1 MALALLRVDDADE
14 HRLVLEIDTGT
25 SPYYRI
31 HLGKEVRREHGFTL
45 LDQVHWSSPVH
56 RNPTAGRHI
65 TTSTRHLLD
74 PALVTERGM
83 LVQVESLRD
92 PSGRGPAWSRPLR
105 LPLLAGAGLPDP
117 PEVLAM
123 SATPWPSSSGVP
135 PTGPAHPL
143 GTPVRTVPVRSARET
158 YSRPASL
165 EDLLGAVAR
174 VAGPVVLDLL
184 RHGAGAAAPGG
195 AVAAA
200 PGGTAAGAT
209 GTAPADPT
217 TAAVAAL
224 LQTVL
229 GALTRTGSPLA
240 TTSSVDSRFGPRR
253 EHATPFI
260 APALLAA
267 APAIGAL
274 AGPVLESVVGPLVQ
288 ALPQLLNAANQHKLE
303 SRRESHQHISDI
315 LAQVDRT
322 RLLEQLIAART
333 ATPTPGTDGAAPGAA
348 AGPPLSEA
356 DLAALVALLQAGATA
371 PAPTGTTA
379 PAPTGTTAP
388 APTGATAPAPTG
400 TAAAPLSLAGTFGAH
415 RTGRPSRAVLE
426 HVVGPAVDRLGAP
439 TVVFL
444 RGRPLTLRFRL
455 QVPPDGPAAP
465 ISRAVLDVVV
475 REPGG
480 AADLLVRQERL
491 TDVRPGEVRSV
502 ALSAAEVEAL
512 PADTDLDLTAAL
524 RWPGSRDTWQAT
536 CSRRVVLAGP
546 QQVVGTGAQAGPR
559 TELTDM
565 TRFRSFWNRVWSSPS
580 SDDGG
585 KGPMWGLDVAL
596 RYSVVATPSRTNG
609 LMETRLHAEPQEHE
623 SVRVHARGR
632 MKSGLE
638 LAVEE
643 LNALL
648 PLWPGEQPLD
658 ADTLAAFTAP
668 AHLAGQGGDVVHRL
682 RLEGKRDTRGLVW
695 VVPVPTLR
703 AFTVATV
710 RETDAFGQVL
720 TVEPREVRFPVVEAV
735 RLLGLV
741 SDEDETEPSAAG
753 YRFEGYRVALEELVA
768 LEPAVATPASP
779 TTPAPTAVPAA
790 AGGA

>member
-1 MALALLRVDDADE
+1 VALALLRVDDTDE
-14 HRLVLEIDTGT
+14 HQIVLEIDTGT

-56 RNPTAGRHI
+56 RNPAAGRHI

-74 PALVTERGM
+74 PAVVTERGM

-92 PSGRGPAWSRPLR
+92 PSGRGPAWSRPVR
-105 LPLLAGAGLPDP
+105 LPLLAGATLPDP
-117 PEVLAM
+117 PAVLAM
-123 SATPWPSSSGVP
+123 TTTSRQL
-135 PTGPAHPL
+135 TGALPAVAHPL
-143 GTPVRTVPVRSARET
+143 GSPVRTVPVRSARDT

-165 EDLLGAVAR
+165 EDLLGAVVR
-174 VAGPVVLDLL
+174 VAGPVVLDLV
-184 RHGAGAAAPGG
+184 RNAIAPPAAAPGG
-195 AVAAA
+195 GAAA
-200 PGGTAAGAT
+200 GSSGGTAAGSAGVPAT
-209 GTAPADPT
+209 DPT

-229 GALTRTGSPLA
+229 GALARTGGPLA
-240 TTSSVDSRFGPRR
+240 TASSMDSRFGARR

-274 AGPVLESVVGPLVQ
+274 AGPVLESIVGPIVQ
-288 ALPQLLNAANQHKLE
+288 ALPQLFNAANQHKLE

-322 RLLEQLIAART
+322 RLLEQLIAARS
-333 ATPTPGTDGAAPGAA
+333 AAPAPAPADSAATGTGAT

-356 DLAALVALLQAGATA
+356 DLAALIGLLQAGATA
-371 PAPTGTTA
+371 PAPTGTTTTA
-379 PAPTGTTAP
+379 ATTAP
-388 APTGATAPAPTG
+388 SAA
-400 TAAAPLSLAGTFGAH
+400 TAAAQSITGRAGPLAAP
-415 RTGRPSRAVLE
+415 RAGRPSRAVLE
-426 HVVGPAVDRLGAP
+426 HVVGPTVERLGAP
-439 TVVFL
+439 AVVFL
-444 RGRPLTLRFRL
+444 RGRPLTLRYRL
-455 QVPPDGPAAP
+455 QVPPDGPGGPLPRAA
-465 ISRAVLDVVV
+465 LHLVV
-475 REPGG
+475 REPG
-480 AADLLVRQERL
+480 AVADLLVRREQL

-502 ALSAAEVEAL
+502 SLSAAEVDAL
-512 PADTDLDLTAAL
+512 PADTDLDLTASL
-524 RWPGSRDTWQAT
+524 RWPGSRETWQAT
-536 CSRRVVLAGP
+536 CSRRIVLAGQ
-546 QQVVGTGAQAGPR
+546 QQVLGTGAQAGAR

-565 TRFRSFWNRVWSSPS
+565 ARFRSFWNRVWSSPS

-596 RYSVVATPSRTNG
+596 RYSVVATPARTNG
-609 LMETRLHAEPQEHE
+609 LMETRVHAEPQEHE
-623 SVRVHARGR
+623 SVRVHTRGR

-658 ADTLAAFTAP
+658 ADTLSAFTAP

-682 RLEGKRDTRGLVW
+682 RLEGRRDTRGLVW

-703 AFTVATV
+703 SFTVATV

-735 RLLGLV
+735 RVLGLV
-741 SDEDETEPSAAG
+741 SDEDEAESSAAG

-768 LEPAVATPASP
+768 LEPAVKPPSLR
-779 TTPAPTAVPAA
+779 TTPGPTAVPAA
-790 AGGA
+790 AAGGA